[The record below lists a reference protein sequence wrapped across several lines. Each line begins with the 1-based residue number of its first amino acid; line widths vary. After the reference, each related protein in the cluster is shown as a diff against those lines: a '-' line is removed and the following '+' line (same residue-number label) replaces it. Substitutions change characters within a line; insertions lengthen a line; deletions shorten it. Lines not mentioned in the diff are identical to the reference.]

1 MIRCRCHPPS
11 PRLPGSPRLLIGAT
25 CVLLAAACGTAAQA
39 APPDPPA
46 PLLAAPRAP
55 GARRVLLAHPE
66 VKPVRRGTLG
76 VELVEITP
84 ELREHFG
91 APRDAGVLVA
101 RVTPDGPAARAG
113 VRVGDVITAVD
124 GQKIGDDTD
133 LRRQIRDKHD
143 KEVAAL
149 EVLRNRGRQTVKA
162 QIEVKETSELD
173 LAGLIGRNGPRLL
186 VDPVRINS
194 LVDRALRSADMPELR
209 ERVERRREVEER
221 LQQRTE
227 ALEHRL
233 ERLERELKERK

>member
-1 MIRCRCHPPS
+1 MIRSHCHPSS
-11 PRLPGSPRLLIGAT
+11 PRLTALRLIIGAT
-25 CVLLAAACGTAAQA
+25 CALLAAACGTAAQA
-39 APPDPPA
+39 APPNPPA
-46 PLLAAPRAP
+46 PPRPA
-55 GARRVLLAHPE
+55 GARKVLLVDPE
-66 VKPVRRGTLG
+66 VKPVRRGHLG

-101 RVTPDGPAARAG
+101 RVTADGPAAKAG

-149 EVLRNRGRQTVKA
+149 DILRNRGRQTVKA
-162 QIEVKETSELD
+162 QIEVKDTSELD
-173 LAGLIGRNGPRLL
+173 LAGLIGRGGRRVI

-221 LQQRTE
+221 LQQRTQ
-227 ALEHRL
+227 ALEQRL